1 MAARLRETL
10 SRFKLYFEMRDAEQ
24 NLAAALRER
33 IAIIGDE
40 ESRRD
45 QVRHM
50 ERLRAISERIDTLAS
65 SLPQPVDPRLAHFL
79 ERRSYDKA
87 LEMLG

>member
-1 MAARLRETL
+1 MEKIMA
-10 SRFKLYFEMRDAEQ
+10 

-33 IAIIGDE
+33 LQIIGDA

-45 QVRHM
+45 SEQHLQ
-50 ERLRAISERIDTLAS
+50 RLKAISDRIDALAAT
-65 SLPQPVDPRLAHFL
+65 LPQPVDPRLAHYL

-87 LEMLG
+87 LEMLE